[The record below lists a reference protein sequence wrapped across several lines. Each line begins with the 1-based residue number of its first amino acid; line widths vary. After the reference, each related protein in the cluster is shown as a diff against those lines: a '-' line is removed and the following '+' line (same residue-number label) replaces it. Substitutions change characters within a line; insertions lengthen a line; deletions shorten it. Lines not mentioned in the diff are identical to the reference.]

1 MLASLHA
8 EGAVVVWR
16 CDIVV
21 AAMAGALAAALTG
34 CATHADVLEQDRR
47 IAALIERQ
55 NRSLDEVR
63 GEIEKVR
70 ARLESRGR
78 GTAAAAVR
86 PRRPAPRVTGA
97 APHPSQTPP
106 AQGAPPPPSGEIGM
120 TPAPDAMS
128 TE

>member
-1 MLASLHA
+1 M
-8 EGAVVVWR
+8 WR
-16 CDIVV
+16 CDTVV
-21 AAMAGALAAALTG
+21 AATAGALAAALTG
-34 CATHADVLEQDRR
+34 CATQADVLAQDRR

-55 NRSLDEVR
+55 NQSLDELR
-63 GEIEKVR
+63 GEIDKVR
-70 ARLESRGR
+70 ARVESRGR
-78 GTAAAAVR
+78 GTTAVAR

-106 AQGAPPPPSGEIGM
+106 AQGAPPSPSGEIGM